1 MRPSR
6 INGSAVLALDTNVL
20 IRILIDDPGSAKQCA
35 AARTLASAA
44 GSVQVS
50 QVVQIETVWVLESV
64 YGFTR
69 AQLAGA
75 LGSLLSNQS
84 FVLQEVDIFRA
95 ALGEFSI
102 GRADFAD
109 HVILMQAR
117 AENIDL
123 ATFDRKLSKLKGTR
137 LVSV

>member
-1 MRPSR
+1 M
-6 INGSAVLALDTNVL
+6 LALDTNVL
-20 IRILIDDPGSAKQCA
+20 IRILIDDPRSAKQCA

-44 GSVQVS
+44 GSVHVA

-64 YGFTR
+64 YDFTR
-69 AQLAGA
+69 AELAVA

-95 ALGEFSI
+95 ALDEFRS
-102 GRADFAD
+102 GPADFAD
-109 HVILMQAR
+109 YIILMQAR

-137 LVSV
+137 LVSVS